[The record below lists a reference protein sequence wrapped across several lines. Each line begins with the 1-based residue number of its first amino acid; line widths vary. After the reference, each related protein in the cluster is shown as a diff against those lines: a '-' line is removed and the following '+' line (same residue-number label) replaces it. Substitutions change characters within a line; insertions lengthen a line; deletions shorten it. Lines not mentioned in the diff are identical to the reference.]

1 VCGKA
6 LPFRKALQI
15 LGGSAAQDAAEPQLI
30 LKPDGKAELFRTPS
44 G

>member
-1 VCGKA
+1 VRKSSA
-6 LPFRKALQI
+6 FRKALHI
-15 LGGSAAQDAAEPQLI
+15 LGGSAAHDAAEPQLL